1 VHDEKEARNM
11 KRNFS
16 VYLFSSILLVTFSG
30 VAGASDAPKTAADAP
45 KTTAA
50 ERVSQLEAQPVL
62 EAPKVVGA
70 QEPIKAYFYD
80 NRVEYYDSKLLKE
93 IQKETKAAMVSDR
106 APASTWCGV
115 DGTQPGTV
123 TFPPRCWRSIASRGP
138 WGSMMRPPIRARGLL
153 AAIAILSIPTAS
165 VARAG
170 SAAAPAMTPPV
181 PTEAS
186 VRPAAAGRS
195 DALLPGV
202 TGG

>member
-1 VHDEKEARNM
+1 M

-93 IQKETKAAMVSDR
+93 IQKETKAAMVSKDGIAYTDIFLTRFRQSPGLYLVRRGWDATGNCHISTSLLEIDR
-106 APASTWCGV
+106 IS
-115 DGTQPGTV
+115 
-123 TFPPRCWRSIASRGP
+123 
-138 WGSMMRPPIRARGLL
+138 GSMGIDDATTHSCSGAPCSYCNPFDPNGVGCSCRFSGGTCND
-153 AAIAILSIPTAS
+153 TAS
-165 VARAG
+165 A
-170 SAAAPAMTPPV
+170 
-181 PTEAS
+181 
-186 VRPAAAGRS
+186 
-195 DALLPGV
+195 D
-202 TGG
+202 